1 MFLKPG
7 VEVPAG
13 FTDVYLAA
21 FTGNAVDTG
30 AETVLWVGPLEQSVR
45 VAFPLAN
52 LFGSFPI
59 MTGTHKSF

>member
-30 AETVLWVGPLEQSVR
+30 ATAGSLFVLVGV
-45 VAFPLAN
+45 
-52 LFGSFPI
+52 
-59 MTGTHKSF
+59 K